1 MKPHIWKSPAKTF
14 IFVLIYVF
22 IIQLSFPALFSTD
35 VFYHN
40 RMDYARAKDN
50 PHDFQITLEAVK
62 RDIDSKHLQQYL
74 IILGDSVM
82 YGSPGNSNQNV
93 NAYMKDSSKLP
104 IYNLSF
110 PGSQIGDL
118 YAMLLKMDALG
129 ISSDHLMFNIRYSS
143 FVKRNYWQPVLAWFQ
158 NDLRTLEPDTY
169 QHMLSLPDVE
179 DNDTPANFYSKSQKS
194 LNNYVLPHFVP
205 YLYKDYWDKWVQQLV
220 LKLANRPPPDDTLE
234 GGDPRPWTEKEDVS
248 ERVKDPNVIAAFD
261 PKPFNMTD
269 TNPDIY
275 FLKKIIEHQKGKQTL
290 AVLTGTNHTLAQ
302 TFVEDPKYVANM
314 QALDQFMQNIQN
326 GSFKYVNM
334 EKQIPDALF
343 TDHLHLTP
351 DGYRQLADKLLKAYD
366 F

>member
-1 MKPHIWKSPAKTF
+1 MRPHIWKSPAKTF
-14 IFVLIYVF
+14 IYVLIYVF
-22 IIQLSFPALFSTD
+22 IIQLSFPALFTTD

-50 PHDFQITLEAVK
+50 HHDFQITLEAVK

-93 NAYMKDSSKLP
+93 NAYMQQSFRLP

-158 NDLRTLEPDTY
+158 DDLRELDPGTY

-179 DNDTPANFYSKSQKS
+179 DNSQPATFYNQSQKK
-194 LNNYVLPHFVP
+194 LNNDVLPYFVP
-205 YLYKDYWDKWVQQLV
+205 YAYKDYWDKWVVQFA
-220 LKLANRPPPDDTLE
+220 LKLLHQPLPDDTLK
-234 GGDPRPWTEKEDVS
+234 GGDPRPWMEKGDLS
-248 ERVKDPNVIAAFD
+248 ERVNDPNVIAAFD
-261 PKPFNMTD
+261 PRPFNMTD
-269 TNPDIY
+269 ANPDIY
-275 FLKKIIEHQKGKQTL
+275 FLYKIMEHQKDKPTL
-290 AVLTGTNHTLAQ
+290 AVLTGTNHTLAR
-302 TFVEDPKYVANM
+302 TFVENAKFIINM
-314 QALDQFMQNIQN
+314 QALDQFMQKSQN
-326 GSFKYVNM
+326 PSFKYVNM
-334 EKQIPDALF
+334 EKQIPDTLF

-351 DGYRQLADKLLKAYD
+351 AGYRQLADKLLKAYD